1 MIGETLNMS
10 RTGVLVEIPGG
21 ESVFGLPKPGD
32 KLRVD
37 IQLPHRSGMAKKSLH
52 GRAEVIRVNA
62 TDRGMYI
69 LALRFGRMR
78 FQMLPIPLL
87 AHQRVSLRRV
97 V

>member
-1 MIGETLNMS
+1 MS

-21 ESVFGLPKPGD
+21 ESVFGLPKQGD

-37 IQLPHRSGMAKKSLH
+37 IQLPHRSGLAKKSLH
-52 GRAEVIRVNA
+52 GRAEVIRVGA
-62 TDRGMYI
+62 LDKGLQT

-78 FQMLPIPLL
+78 FQMLPVPLL
-87 AHQRVSLRRV
+87 AHQRASLRRV